1 MSFRIEEKILVSK
14 YESIELLKIA
24 KQNNF
29 QIQYPKRKIHSIY
42 FDNIN
47 YQSFNDSIEGSN
59 PRKKIRIRH
68 YPKQKKKIFFL
79 EKKIS
84 SIEGRYKVSKKI
96 DNKQRNSLINLGS
109 TDNLYGYVYPICEV
123 SYYREYF
130 NFNNLRLSYDSA
142 IKYSDLKNN
151 YIIDTQEVIEIK
163 SPLKVNEDKI
173 RSIFPY
179 PRNRFS
185 KYCRALEL
193 LNLNV

>member
-68 YPKQKKKIFFL
+68 YPKQKKKNFF
-79 EKKIS
+79 S
-84 SIEGRYKVSKKI
+84 
-96 DNKQRNSLINLGS
+96 
-109 TDNLYGYVYPICEV
+109 
-123 SYYREYF
+123 
-130 NFNNLRLSYDSA
+130 
-142 IKYSDLKNN
+142 
-151 YIIDTQEVIEIK
+151 
-163 SPLKVNEDKI
+163 
-173 RSIFPY
+173 
-179 PRNRFS
+179 
-185 KYCRALEL
+185 
-193 LNLNV
+193 

>member
-1 MSFRIEEKILVSK
+1 MSFRTEEKISVSK
-14 YESIELLKIA
+14 YESIELLNIA
-24 KQNNF
+24 KNNNF
-29 QIQYPKRKIHSIY
+29 QIQYPKRKIHSVY

-47 YQSFNDSIEGSN
+47 YQSYNDSIEGSL

-68 YPKQKKKIFFL
+68 YPSQMKKIFSF

-96 DNKQRNSLINLGS
+96 EIDKKNSLIQLGFV
-109 TDNLYGYVYPICEV
+109 DNLYGYLNPVCEV
-123 SYYREYF
+123 TYNREYF
-130 NFNNLRLSYDSA
+130 NLENLRLSYDSE
-142 IKYSDLKNN
+142 IKYKDSMNN

-163 SPLKVNEDKI
+163 SPLKINDDKI

-185 KYCRALEL
+185 KYCRAIEL